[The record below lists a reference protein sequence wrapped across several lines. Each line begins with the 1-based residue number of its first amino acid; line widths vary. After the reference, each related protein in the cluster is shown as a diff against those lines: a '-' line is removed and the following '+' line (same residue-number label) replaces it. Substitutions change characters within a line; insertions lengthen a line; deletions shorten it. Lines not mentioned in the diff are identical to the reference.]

1 VRVQNFMVTYVSEL
15 YYTVIRCELSLCDVV
30 SVYCVVGAVEMPAAV
45 RVGQA
50 IPCLSS

>member
-1 VRVQNFMVTYVSEL
+1 MRVQHFMVTYFNEL
-15 YYTVIRCELSLCDVV
+15 YCTVIRCELSSCDVV